1 MNLGLKGKN
10 AIITGG
16 SKGIGRGIALTL
28 AQEGAN
34 VAICARGEEALRQ
47 TEKELRATGVNVYA
61 ATCDVGKFDQLDAF
75 IESASKNLGGIDILV
90 NNVSALSLGNDLNDW
105 EASLSVDLMASVRGA
120 RKVIPEMIENGGG
133 SIIFISSTSAL
144 EAGSPPPYAAAKA
157 AIVSY
162 SKTIAI
168 ELASKNIRVN
178 TIAPG
183 SIEFEGGV
191 WAYTKNANP
200 DFYNMVLSTIPSGR
214 MGTPEEVGK
223 LTAFIASPCASWVTG
238 TCIAVDGGQHKS
250 NL

>member
-10 AIITGG
+10 AIVTGG
-16 SKGIGRGIALTL
+16 SKGIGRSIAHAL
-28 AQEGAN
+28 AEEGTN

-47 TEKELRATGVNVYA
+47 TEKELIDTGVKVYA
-61 ATCDVGKFDQLDAF
+61 ATCDVGDFDKLDAF
-75 IESASKNLGGIDILV
+75 LEAASDTLGGVDILV
-90 NNVSALSLGNDLNDW
+90 NNVSALSLGDNLQDW
-105 EASLSVDLMASVRGA
+105 EASLKVDLMASVRGA
-120 RKVIPEMIENGGG
+120 RKVIPGMIEAGGG

-168 ELASKNIRVN
+168 ELAPKNIRVN
-178 TIAPG
+178 SIAPG

-191 WAYTKNANP
+191 WAHTKQANP

-238 TCIAVDGGQHKS
+238 ACISVDGGQHRS

>member
-1 MNLGLKGKN
+1 MNLGLNGKN

-16 SKGIGRGIALTL
+16 SKGIGRSIALVL
-28 AQEGAN
+28 AKEGAN

-47 TEKELRATGVNVYA
+47 TEKELTATGVQVYA
-61 ATCDVGKFDQLDAF
+61 ASCDVGDFDQLDAF
-75 IESASKNLGGIDILV
+75 IEAAGKTLGGVDILI
-90 NNVSALSLGNDLNDW
+90 NNVSALSLGNDLSDW
-105 EASLSVDLMASVRGA
+105 EASLRVDLMASVRGA
-120 RKVIPEMIENGGG
+120 RKVIPRMIEAGGG

-157 AIVSY
+157 AIVSF

-168 ELASKNIRVN
+168 ELAPHNIRVN

-191 WAYTKNANP
+191 WAHTKQANP
-200 DFYNMVLSTIPSGR
+200 EFYNMVLSTIPSGR
-214 MGTPEEVGK
+214 MGTPDEVAN

-238 TCIAVDGGQHKS
+238 ACISVDGGQHKS